1 VRQRGAACAHS
12 AHGPRWGGADAG
24 LCRAARR
31 SRRVDAAPR
40 VSAAAPVTPRTA
52 ALGRGS
58 TLGTSFNFLSNILS
72 GGVLGVPF
80 CFHRCGLGLG
90 GALLAAVLAT
100 QVFTLRL
107 LLYASRL
114 RDRAT
119 YEDLAED
126 ALGRAARPACLACVL
141 SLQFGC
147 LVAYLAILADLVS
160 ATVSPIIPPGAEV
173 GRSEYMGII
182 VVGVLLP
189 LCLLVRSEEA
199 MSRTSIFSV
208 VFLCGFT
215 AATLCIATVPEP
227 GAVMAPLAW
236 WRPQGLT
243 LALPVLVFALTGHSA
258 FFPCIATMRSPSL
271 RRVDGMLGGTM
282 RAAGCVYAAVG
293 MAGYAAFRE
302 HTAGNLLRN
311 FSMMAQLAGP
321 RAAAVRHLKLGFA
334 FSVAGAVPVTLL
346 PVRDAMLSAIGGEA
360 GTPPSQLQH
369 ALITALI
376 LCITLVLAVL
386 VPNVELVFALTGAT
400 ASVMLAYIFPAAMFL
415 SLQRDLGALPEV
427 REKHAARVVKDD
439 DLWARQEAVDEIEAV
454 HAVAEAAARS
464 EEDLF
469 GCFAGTPARVL
480 CVLLI
485 FFGAASMWL
494 CTLAAL
500 RAVSEEAAVV
510 AVAQSLVI
518 KSESAITAAQALG
531 KAAQAAC
538 TLTGLAAATA
548 DAAAAASSG
557 CQSKAAATPVGP
569 QLLVRDASPV
579 ASGANADYDAA
590 EELVLAVEQAEE
602 AARRGG
608 VRADVLQAA
617 AVAAHAVT
625 ESATNTS
632 AAAGVAL
639 ATAGAVADAA
649 LVAVRDAVAALDPT
663 LAARAKELALALGS
677 AEHVEAAL
685 AIAQEQEP
693 LIAQYKA
700 ETAAADAAAAEHAPT
715 YPTYTWGD
723 AAELWDDGDAAAAA
737 SLLFGQGAGAMH
749 HTAQPHA
756 ATAATNASSS
766 AAGTATHNAT
776 SGAFGDLLLTRLSAG
791 NHTAGN
797 ASHHAALGAL

>member
-1 VRQRGAACAHS
+1 M
-12 AHGPRWGGADAG
+12 
-24 LCRAARR
+24 
-31 SRRVDAAPR
+31 
-40 VSAAAPVTPRTA
+40 
-52 ALGRGS
+52 
-58 TLGTSFNFLSNILS
+58 
-72 GGVLGVPF
+72 GV
-80 CFHRCGLGLG
+80 
-90 GALLAAVLAT
+90 
-100 QVFTLRL
+100 
-107 LLYASRL
+107 
-114 RDRAT
+114 
-119 YEDLAED
+119 
-126 ALGRAARPACLACVL
+126 
-141 SLQFGC
+141 
-147 LVAYLAILADLVS
+147 
-160 ATVSPIIPPGAEV
+160 
-173 GRSEYMGII
+173 I

-227 GAVMAPLAW
+227 GVVMAPLAW

-271 RRVDGMLGGTM
+271 RRVDGMLGNTM
-282 RAAGCVYAAVG
+282 RVAGCVYAAVG
-293 MAGYAAFRE
+293 VAGYAAFRE

-360 GTPPSQLQH
+360 GAPPSQLQH

-427 REKHAARVVKDD
+427 REKHAAKVAKDE

-454 HAVAEAAARS
+454 HAIAEAAARS
-464 EEDLF
+464 EEELF
-469 GCFAGTPARVL
+469 GCFAGAPARAL
-480 CVLLI
+480 CVLLV

-510 AVAQSLVI
+510 AVAQSLVL

-548 DAAAAASSG
+548 DAAAAASAG
-557 CQSKAAATPVGP
+557 CQAKAAPTPIGP
-569 QLLVRDASPV
+569 QLLVRDAAP
-579 ASGANADYDAA
+579 AAAAADADYDAA
-590 EELVLAVEQAEE
+590 AATKEELALAVEQAEE

-625 ESATNTS
+625 EAAANTS

-649 LVAVRDAVAALDPT
+649 LVAVHDAVAALDPT

-685 AIAQEQEP
+685 AIAQEQDQ

-700 ETAAADAAAAEHAPT
+700 ETAAADAAAGEATPAYAT
-715 YPTYTWGD
+715 YAWGD
-723 AAELWDDGDAAAAA
+723 AAWEDGDAAAAA
-737 SLLFGQGAGAMH
+737 SLLFGQGATH
-749 HTAQPHA
+749 HVDTAPA
-756 ATAATNASSS
+756 NASSS
-766 AAGTATHNAT
+766 AAGAATHNGT

-797 ASHHAALGAL
+797 ASHHAARL